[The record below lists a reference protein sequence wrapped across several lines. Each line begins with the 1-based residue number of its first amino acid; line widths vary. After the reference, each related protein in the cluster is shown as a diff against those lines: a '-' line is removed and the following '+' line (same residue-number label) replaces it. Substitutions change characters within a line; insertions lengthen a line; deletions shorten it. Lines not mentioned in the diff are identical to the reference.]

1 MIQNPIPLLPSYK
14 LYLNYLRY
22 FMYKKKLKLIK
33 MPTIQNLKLVTVE
46 NMHILIP
53 EFINENQTIIG
64 GYEDIMNVVLR
75 MIKAKY
81 FFNMDKNILRGCLE
95 DLTYMYCPGD
105 DVNKDRVVSM
115 LEPSDDE
122 DDDMEDGIEDI
133 PVIRR
138 NSIVNGSDV
147 EV

>member
-1 MIQNPIPLLPSYK
+1 
-14 LYLNYLRY
+14 
-22 FMYKKKLKLIK
+22 
-33 MPTIQNLKLVTVE
+33 MPTLNNLKLVTTE

-53 EFINENQTIIG
+53 QFINENQIIIS
-64 GYEDIMNVVLR
+64 GYDDMMEVILR

-81 FFNMDKNILRGCLE
+81 FFNMDKNLLRGCLE

-122 DDDMEDGIEDI
+122 DDDDEMGIEDI

-147 EV
+147 EA

>member
-1 MIQNPIPLLPSYK
+1 
-14 LYLNYLRY
+14 
-22 FMYKKKLKLIK
+22 MYKKKLKLIK